1 MSAVHTTDS
10 DPNYP
15 PSHWLEGINPEVFSV
30 VAIPQ
35 QTEVVVIGGGLMGV
49 STAYWLAKL
58 GIEVLLLESRWIS
71 WGATGRNAGLML
83 AGSSPLEEPK
93 LVEEVLSAEN
103 IEADYFEPGHL
114 ALASSIDIWSKICD
128 EVTQRKNSL
137 IPLYALEHSVCE
149 DLLGMRISQKF
160 LGGRWF
166 PKGRVIH
173 SAKFAYGLA
182 ISATRHNAS
191 IVTQTP
197 VLQVAPVKGKEQ
209 WVVHTLR
216 ASIQT
221 KHVVYACNAQICE
234 FLPKLKSIITPIR
247 GQVICTEPLPPMFKV
262 GLAVDWGTVY
272 WRQTIDGAIVLG
284 GYRNQDPETEISTQE
299 SINPRIHDALD
310 LFLPEAFPEFPD
322 FRVHSRWA
330 GIMDCTK
337 DGKPLVGLLPNLPNQ
352 WVIAGFCGH
361 GMPAALGV
369 GKAVA
374 EAIATEEISST
385 LQQFNP
391 NRFEKDVFIC

>member
-1 MSAVHTTDS
+1 MSAPHTTDS
-10 DPNYP
+10 YPNGA
-15 PSHWLEGINPEVFSV
+15 PSHWLESINPKVFPI
-30 VAIPQ
+30 VAMPQ
-35 QTEVVVIGGGLMGV
+35 QTDVVVIGGGLMGV

-83 AGSSPLEEPK
+83 AGSSPLEEPG
-93 LVEEVLSAEN
+93 LVEEVLSEES

-114 ALASSIDIWSKICD
+114 ALASSIDIWSRICD
-128 EVTQRKNSL
+128 EVTCRKDSL
-137 IPLYALEHSVCE
+137 MPLYALEHSACE
-149 DLLGMRISQKF
+149 DLLGMRISKKF

-191 IVTQTP
+191 IITQTP
-197 VLQVAPVKGKEQ
+197 VLQVEPVKEKKH
-209 WVVHTLR
+209 WVVHTLQ

-221 KHVVYACNAQICE
+221 KHIVYACNAKICD
-234 FLPKLKSIITPIR
+234 FFPNLKSIITPIR
-247 GQVICTEPLPPMFKV
+247 GQVICTEPLPHMFKV

-272 WRQTIDGAIVLG
+272 WRQTMDGVIVLG
-284 GYRNQDPETEISTQE
+284 GYRNQDPETEISSQE
-299 SINPRIHDALD
+299 SINPQIHEALD

-322 FRVHSRWA
+322 FQVRGRWA

-337 DGKPLVGLLPNLPNQ
+337 DGKPIVGLLPGLPNQ
-352 WVIAGFCGH
+352 WTIAGFCGH

-374 EAIATEEISST
+374 EAIATEKIPPI
-385 LQQFNP
+385 LQPFDP
-391 NRFEKDVFIC
+391 NRFE